1 MVWLIKVWY
10 VRAHC
15 TLRATRYGNREE
27 IMTSII
33 HGLVRID
40 DQYHHYYHL
49 VSANEWGKNLN
60 LPYNLNL
67 NPRIANWSKKIAH
80 KALYEVK

>member
-1 MVWLIKVWY
+1 MKSNEIIFVGMKYLDMKEQSMVWLIKVWY

-33 HGLVRID
+33 HGLVRTD
-40 DQYHHYYHL
+40 DQYHHYYHH
-49 VSANEWGKNLN
+49 
-60 LPYNLNL
+60 YNFIH
-67 NPRIANWSKKIAH
+67 R
-80 KALYEVK
+80 